1 MQSLSFWHAEI
12 MQTRSRDLAWQ
23 AKKETLYIKPNLA
36 LWVLVRSQGQ

>member
-1 MQSLSFWHAEI
+1 
-12 MQTRSRDLAWQ
+12 LAWQ